1 MKIREVMNGAV
12 LSVTPG
18 TPVAETRQLM
28 QRERIRHVLVM
39 DGPKLAG
46 IVTDRDIR
54 LNLPSPATT
63 LSVWEM
69 NALLMKLTAGEIMTT
84 SVITIGPDRE
94 VHEAAQ
100 LMIDHKI
107 GALPVTDEGRVVG
120 IVTETDLL
128 RALILIRARTL
139 LAGEA
144 RA

>member
-1 MKIREVMNGAV
+1 MRVREVMNGAV
-12 LSVTPG
+12 LSVTPE
-18 TPVAETRQLM
+18 TPVAEARRLM

-39 DGPKLAG
+39 EGARLAG

-69 NALLMKLTAGEIMTT
+69 NDLLMKLTAGEIMTT

-94 VHEAAQ
+94 VYEAAQ

-107 GALPVTDEGRVVG
+107 GALPVLEGGRLVG

-128 RALILIRARTL
+128 RALILLRGRCMPVGGARV
-139 LAGEA
+139 
-144 RA
+144 

>member
-1 MKIREVMNGAV
+1 MKIREVMSGAV

-18 TPVAETRQLM
+18 APVAETRHLM

-63 LSVWEM
+63 LSVWEI

-144 RA
+144 GA